1 MAMKACRE
9 CKTEVSTEA
18 KTCPH
23 CGTPNPTTPKAS
35 AKDTFAGFLVLAAIV
50 GGTVTM
56 CSDSDAEKQAKAQ
69 AKAEADVKCAQDLSC
84 IGEKFVVTV
93 SGFCSQ
99 RVEQQAK
106 NAVQWTDKALEQKF
120 KYYQW
125 GNQEKTVVT
134 LEGDKVQFQNGFGA
148 FVNMVYACDVDVKS
162 GDVLGVRVE
171 EGKL

>member
-1 MAMKACRE
+1 MAMKPCRE

-23 CGTPNPTTPKAS
+23 CGTPKPTTRKAT
-35 AKDTFAGFLVLAAIV
+35 AKDTFAGAVLLAAIV

-69 AKAEADVKCAQDLSC
+69 AKAEADAKCAQDLSC
-84 IGEKFVVTV
+84 IGEKFVITV

-106 NAVQWTDKALEQKF
+106 NVVQWTDKTLEHKF
-120 KYYQW
+120 GHYQW
-125 GNQEKTVVT
+125 GNQAKTVVT
-134 LEGDKVQFQNGFGA
+134 LAGDKVQFQNGLGA

-162 GDVLGVRVE
+162 GEVVGVRVD
-171 EGKL
+171 EGRL